1 MAREDNLI
9 LVKMLWDYGGA
20 CNPFGRESRF
30 ILRSSRRRWFS
41 KGLLRNFFMFLEK
54 KINSLVIRVKT
65 LIIFSSSANRVEQRW
80 QKGKGKIFWFAVSFV
95 ITRSPSLRLRV
106 HVPYCTCE
114 NVFFNKQKLF
124 QFKPYPMA
132 VFKWFIKRFRDW
144 LHIVHLQFFTFA
156 PCGDIESNF
165 KSPWERIIWKLPPS
179 YTFCTN
185 TCVLLKRWMNYMLCQ
200 LECYF
205 MLLLFQSLSSK
216 LREKNY

>member
-1 MAREDNLI
+1 
-9 LVKMLWDYGGA
+9 
-20 CNPFGRESRF
+20 
-30 ILRSSRRRWFS
+30 
-41 KGLLRNFFMFLEK
+41 MFLEK

-65 LIIFSSSANRVEQRW
+65 LIIFLKLREQSRAKMAERKRQNFLICCQFRNHKVPIAQIKSS
-80 QKGKGKIFWFAVSFV
+80 
-95 ITRSPSLRLRV
+95 RSILHLRK
-106 HVPYCTCE
+106 C
-114 NVFFNKQKLF
+114 FFNKQKLF

-165 KSPWERIIWKLPPS
+165 KSPWERLIWKLPPS